1 MKIFQIY
8 VLVVPILLILQN
20 CAEKTPEASGEIK
33 DDKTAVDSTVEDEH
47 KWYYSLEEALQA
59 PDSVFYFSLDA
70 GRDEL
75 PLEILAFKNL
85 KRLDISMNKFEYLPE
100 EIGELHNLELLWA
113 THGFI
118 KELPTSIGNLKNLS
132 RLILIGNDLSSIP
145 NSIGNLESL
154 EELNLNGNPI
164 RELPPELFRL
174 KRLKRL
180 WLRTNGKKSLFSK
193 ENQQR
198 IQEGLPDCVIT
209 FE

>member
-20 CAEKTPEASGEIK
+20 CAEKTPGVSGEIK
-33 DDKTAVDSTVEDEH
+33 DDKTEVDPKSENEH

-59 PDSVFYFSLDA
+59 PDSVFYFSLDE

-75 PLEILAFKNL
+75 PLEILEFKNL
-85 KRLDISMNKFEYLPE
+85 TRLDISMDKFEYLPE
-100 EIGELHNLELLWA
+100 EIGELHKLELLWA
-113 THGFI
+113 THGFL

-132 RLILIGNDLSSIP
+132 RLILIDNDLSTLP

-164 RELPPELFRL
+164 RELPPEIFRL
-174 KRLKRL
+174 KHLKTL
-180 WLRTNGKKSLFSK
+180 VLRTNGEKSLIS
-193 ENQQR
+193 EEDQQK
-198 IQEGLPDCVIT
+198 IKEGLPGCLII